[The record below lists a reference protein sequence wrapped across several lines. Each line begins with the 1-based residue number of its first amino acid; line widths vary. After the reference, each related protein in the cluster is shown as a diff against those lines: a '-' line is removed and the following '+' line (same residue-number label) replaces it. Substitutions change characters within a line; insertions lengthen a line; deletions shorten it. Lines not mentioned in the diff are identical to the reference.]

1 MPRSLYQYQ
10 DDPFDGLLLPTNA
23 WKALENAHII
33 NLKQLRALAPLIE
46 TIRGIDLETAQVIKD
61 RLARLAA
68 RRTVRVRL
76 IFPKQRHREPD
87 RKEIRG
93 PQALPSIAGEDWTAG
108 DTRT

>member
-23 WKALENAHII
+23 WKALENADII

-87 RKEIRG
+87 RRRSG
-93 PQALPSIAGEDWTAG
+93 GRRRSHP
-108 DTRT
+108 